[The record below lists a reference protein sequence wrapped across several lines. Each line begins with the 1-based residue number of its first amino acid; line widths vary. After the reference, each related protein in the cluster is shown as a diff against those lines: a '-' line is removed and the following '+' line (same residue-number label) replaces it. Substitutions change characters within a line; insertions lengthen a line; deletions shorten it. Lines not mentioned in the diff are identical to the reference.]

1 MERPKL
7 SRNSRKLH
15 DLSIRLVAGDELQSK
30 MHDAVAWRAYHL
42 FEVRGCIPGHE
53 TEDWARA
60 ESEIVGPL
68 ACGSLDQDYRI
79 CLTVDTTCFDEGPI
93 EMWLEPQRLTLCGFD
108 PNHKPFPAPRG
119 QPARLRRD
127 WIFRV
132 HDFAV
137 NLDPG
142 GVIARFN
149 GPALDIYLAKASA
162 HVETGAMAAI
172 V

>member
-1 MERPKL
+1 MKRAKW
-7 SRNSRKLH
+7 NGDFRKLH
-15 DLSIRLVAGDELQSK
+15 DLNIRLVAGDELQSK

-68 ACGSLDQDYRI
+68 TCGALEQDHRI

-93 EMWLEPQRLTLCGFD
+93 EMWMEPQRLTLCGFD
-108 PNHKPFPAPRG
+108 PNHKPFPVPPG
-119 QPARLRRD
+119 QPERPRRN

-132 HDFAV
+132 HEFAV
-137 NLDPG
+137 ELDPA
-142 GVIARFN
+142 GVTARFN
-149 GPALDIYLAKASA
+149 GPALDIYLAKAGT
-162 HVETGAMAAI
+162 HVGTRAMAA
-172 V
+172 VV

>member
-1 MERPKL
+1 MKKAKW
-7 SRNSRKLH
+7 NGASRKLH

-30 MHDAVAWRAYHL
+30 IHDAVAWRAYHL

-60 ESEIVGPL
+60 ESEIVRPL
-68 ACGSLDQDYRI
+68 NCGSLDQDSRI
-79 CLTVDTTCFDEGPI
+79 CLTLDSTCFDEGPI
-93 EMWLEPQRLTLCGFD
+93 EMWLEPRRLTVCGFD
-108 PNHKPFPAPRG
+108 PNRKPFPVPPG
-119 QPARLRRD
+119 QPERLRRD

-132 HDFAV
+132 HEFAV
-137 NLDPG
+137 ELDPS

-149 GPALDIYLAKASA
+149 GPALDIYLTKAGA
-162 HVETGAMAAI
+162 HVETRAMAAA